1 MIEVSEKWFSSMPLY
16 VRLALEIPLH
26 SDLCACEAARRTIG
40 YCRVCVKCF
49 AASPDPKRSSLS
61 SFIYTSQH

>member
-26 SDLCACEAARRTIG
+26 SDLFMSCVHARLHTG
-40 YCRVCVKCF
+40 PLATVV
-49 AASPDPKRSSLS
+49 SV
-61 SFIYTSQH
+61 